1 MALVIARKRGEQVKI
16 FDPNDGTFEP
26 IILTATSKRTSFVI
40 EAPRHLKVM
49 RAELLDR
56 PAGIPVGSSAPVMG

>member
-56 PAGIPVGSSAPVMG
+56 PAGIPVVSSSPVMG

>member
-26 IILTATSKRTSFVI
+26 IILTATSKRISFVI

-49 RAELLDR
+49 RAELLER
-56 PAGIPVGSSAPVMG
+56 PAGISGGSSLPVMG